1 MLESIREIVHWEK
14 SIERYS
20 PVVEELLSFTDV
32 IICLKPEKMQLTI
45 SNISLT
51 CLNIHNALIV
61 YFSVSFEAPRISFS
75 KRMQVYDFKIKVT
88 KEYVCAKYRKSLE
101 FISVEIVRHCLSQSP
116 MFGSQSG

>member
-1 MLESIREIVHWEK
+1 MLESIPEIVHWKK
-14 SIERYS
+14 SIERSS

-61 YFSVSFEAPRISFS
+61 YFSVSFEAPGISFP
-75 KRMQVYDFKIKVT
+75 KGCRFTILK
-88 KEYVCAKYRKSLE
+88 
-101 FISVEIVRHCLSQSP
+101 
-116 MFGSQSG
+116 